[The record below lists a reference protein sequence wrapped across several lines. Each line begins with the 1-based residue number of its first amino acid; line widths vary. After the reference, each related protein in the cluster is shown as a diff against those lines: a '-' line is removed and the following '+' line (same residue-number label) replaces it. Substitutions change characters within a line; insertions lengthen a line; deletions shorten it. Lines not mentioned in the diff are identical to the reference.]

1 MLFSG
6 FLSDYATMF
15 SKRPVAIC
23 CNLHTIF
30 RKDTR
35 STAWEKM
42 TKIALVSIIF
52 MFPFRLAML
61 HSYGYAD
68 SEKLVYNP
76 VFSLREQ
83 VFEYDEITQVETI
96 YNEEGDKVKHC
107 YIYNEDGKRFD
118 LAASY
123 SCVDDNQFEV
133 INFVAEHLPE
143 ELRAEIP
150 LRP

>member
-1 MLFSG
+1 M
-6 FLSDYATMF
+6 
-15 SKRPVAIC
+15 
-23 CNLHTIF
+23 
-30 RKDTR
+30 
-35 STAWEKM
+35 
-42 TKIALVSIIF
+42 
-52 MFPFRLAML
+52 
-61 HSYGYAD
+61 
-68 SEKLVYNP
+68 
-76 VFSLREQ
+76 
-83 VFEYDEITQVETI
+83 FEYDEITQVETI

-107 YIYNEDGKRFD
+107 YIYNEHGKRFD